1 MSAPASIRAS
11 SNRSSTSEVRSATCS
26 RRTGVVASGVTSPSS
41 SASSI
46 ACMFASGVRRSWLAH
61 ATSSRRASNRRSRL
75 AAISLKDA
83 ARSATSAGPD
93 SGARTL
99 RSPAATCADA
109 SRTRSTEREIDRART
124 RPAITATVAD
134 PAETARILTSSPMW
148 NATQP
153 ESSTDVSGRQTESAA
168 RPASC
173 NRRLGRRR
181 RSTTAP
187 SPTASVSTPTA
198 SAVSIIAT
206 GIRARAGSRRPTP
219 SGDGAARTDRPRS
232 SPSGGGRAP

>member
-1 MSAPASIRAS
+1 MSSPRG
-11 SNRSSTSEVRSATCS
+11 STR
-26 RRTGVVASGVTSPSS
+26 PSS

-46 ACMFASGVRRSWLAH
+46 ACMFASGVRRSWLAQ

-75 AAISLKDA
+75 AAISLNEA

-99 RSPAATCADA
+99 RSPAASLRGRVADA
-109 SRTRSTEREIDRART
+109 LDRARD
-124 RPAITATVAD
+124 RPGEHQAGD
-134 PAETARILTSSPMW
+134 RPRRSPSPAETARILTSSPMW

-153 ESSTDVSGRQTESAA
+153 ESSTDASGRQTESAA

-181 RSTTAP
+181 SSTTAT
-187 SPTASVSTPTA
+187 SPTASVSDADGDRGLDHRDGHHGT
-198 SAVSIIAT
+198 
-206 GIRARAGSRRPTP
+206 SR
-219 SGDGAARTDRPRS
+219 
-232 SPSGGGRAP
+232 